1 MSAVVVPLPA
11 WTDIPMTA
19 RRARTHLAQ
28 WRCRVLASYDL
39 TRGELSLSVVRV
51 RERWLVR
58 AKPATA
64 LRLVRAFG
72 VPLHI
77 R

>member
-39 TRGELSLSVVRV
+39 TRGELSLSVV
-51 RERWLVR
+51 
-58 AKPATA
+58 
-64 LRLVRAFG
+64 
-72 VPLHI
+72 PLHI